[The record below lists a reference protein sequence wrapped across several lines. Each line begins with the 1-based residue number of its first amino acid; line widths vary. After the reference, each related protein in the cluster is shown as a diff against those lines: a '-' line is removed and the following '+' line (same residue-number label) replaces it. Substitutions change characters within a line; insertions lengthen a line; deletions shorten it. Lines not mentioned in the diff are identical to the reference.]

1 MSSPSSV
8 SDVQAGASS
17 AASTRTSRSGMCEWC
32 GKAAKTRCSKCR
44 QALFCDAKC
53 MKDMWKEHKKT
64 CKVLSEAQR
73 LAREVALAEL
83 GGKQPFW
90 TGLDEIPQQI
100 IAGYMDVVSL
110 CRTDSAMTG
119 VEERKMWQ
127 KALKGL
133 KCVALSKWPKH
144 SNRDNFAAL
153 RWGELRRIELKGF
166 KIKEMVDPEDPRRV
180 YENIGLNYF
189 SPVCELGH
197 RDIALLMV
205 KSGSVDINGKDE
217 DS

>member
-1 MSSPSSV
+1 
-8 SDVQAGASS
+8 
-17 AASTRTSRSGMCEWC
+17 
-32 GKAAKTRCSKCR
+32 
-44 QALFCDAKC
+44 
-53 MKDMWKEHKKT
+53 MWKEHKKT

-110 CRTDSAMTG
+110 CRTDSTMTG
-119 VEERKMWQ
+119 VEERKAWQ
-127 KALKGL
+127 KALNGVRS
-133 KCVALSKWPKH
+133 VALSKWPKH
-144 SNRDNFAAL
+144 SNANKFKGL
-153 RWGELRRIELKGF
+153 RWAMLRRIELMGF
-166 KIKEMVDPEDPRRV
+166 KIEKMVSPNNPTMV
-180 YENIGLNYF
+180 YENMGLNYF
-189 SPVCELGH
+189 GTVCELGH

-217 DS
+217 YGQTPLLHASMRSMIEVVRALVEAGLT